1 MREDSGTVCGGDMK
15 LKRITAYTEVVNE
28 LKPYTRNIYIE
39 DGDLWIRVE
48 TKGDAESETLVDAD
62 YWNISELNDFQR
74 VLDARRRA

>member
-1 MREDSGTVCGGDMK
+1 MK